1 MPDDGRHDSRA
12 TSNTATQPRWTH
24 PLGHNLP
31 GGDGR
36 HLHSHPHAHPEA
48 PDPSR
53 PKADDEP
60 LLNAFIAGFEGAAD
74 KTSFLRVA
82 RVPFELAVGKGRP
95 TLKLVDVEIKNGFQV
110 GTASPAF
117 GSRDLVYHPY
127 PGNMVRA
134 RTTMTFVYVSLDE
147 RREVGLAE
155 MVKLMEK

>member
-1 MPDDGRHDSRA
+1 MPHDGDFHTHGQPDSPVRK
-12 TSNTATQPRWTH
+12 RWTH
-24 PLGHNLP
+24 PLGHNINAGKP
-31 GGDGR
+31 W

-48 PDPSR
+48 PNPSR
-53 PKADDEP
+53 PEADDEP
-60 LLNAFIAGFEGAAD
+60 LLDAFIAGFQGAQD

-82 RVPFELAVGKGRP
+82 RVPFEIPSVEGGP

-134 RTTMTFVYVSLDE
+134 RTTMEFVYVSLDE

-155 MVKLMEK
+155 MVRLMEA